1 MIGVLLK
8 RLFKFT
14 NMKKQI
20 IFIHGGNSFDSYD
33 EYLGY
38 LKETEFTI
46 DWFNR
51 RKRWIDDMTNKLE
64 NEFQFFMPQMP
75 NKNNAVYEEW
85 KIWFEK
91 MLPFVNNDVIMIGHS
106 LGGIFLVK
114 YLSENNYPKKIKK
127 IILVAPPHNN
137 TLGVGSF
144 KIEKSLDNISKQCD
158 DIQLF
163 QSEDDP
169 VVPASEAQIY
179 KKDLPEINLHIFKD
193 RGHFMQETFPE
204 IIEEIEK

>member
-1 MIGVLLK
+1 
-8 RLFKFT
+8 
-14 NMKKQI
+14 MKKQI
-20 IFIHGGNSFDSYD
+20 IFIHGGDSFDSYD
-33 EYLGY
+33 EYLKY
-38 LKETEFTI
+38 LKEKECSL
-46 DWFNR
+46 DR
-51 RKRWIDDMTNKLE
+51 LEPRKRWIEDAVNKSE
-64 NEFQFFMPQMP
+64 DKFQFFIPQMP

-91 MLPFVNNDVIMIGHS
+91 MLPFINDDVIMIGHS
-106 LGGIFLVK
+106 LGGIFLAK
-114 YLSENNYPKKIKK
+114 YLSENTYPKKIKK
-127 IILVAPPHNN
+127 LILVAPPHNN

-169 VVPASEAQIY
+169 AVPASEAQIY

-193 RGHFMQETFPE
+193 KGHFMQETFPE